1 MDLTKRKNIILYL
14 ALAVVIVA
22 LLVVAALLDSTIAQ
36 KLYVKNDSLGFVIE
50 AIGKVP
56 AFAICGF
63 ASIILLLCTKLK
75 TQTAKAWVITLKIAY
90 IVAGI
95 GFFSLAF
102 KDFFDLIFEGKTVY
116 IGCLGMGVIVYLL
129 CLIPLYKE
137 RVQSLLKYKKW
148 AITSA
153 IAVCVIAVLVM
164 AIKLIWGRERF
175 IDSLNSGN
183 ATKLW
188 LIPQR
193 LGGESMPSGHVAFAS
208 TALLLLPLC
217 KINSKLENCEYKL
230 LFCVALYIILV
241 AFSRMRA
248 GAHYL
253 SDVSVAVAIVTVVTI
268 VTNLIA
274 FGKSADS
281 IYFKQNNVFD
291 KLF

>member
-1 MDLTKRKNIILYL
+1 MDLTKIKSIISYSAI
-14 ALAVVIVA
+14 ALG
-22 LLVVAALLDSTIAQ
+22 VAALLIAASFFDSAVAQ
-36 KLYVKNDSLGFVIE
+36 KLYIKNDGLGYVIE
-50 AIGKVP
+50 AIGKMP
-56 AFAICGF
+56 AFAICGY

-75 TQTAKAWVITLKIAY
+75 TQTNKAWVIILKIAY
-90 IVAGI
+90 IMAGI

-102 KDFFDLIFEGKTVY
+102 KDFLDLIFEGKLVY
-116 IGCLGMGVIVYLL
+116 IGCLGMGGIVYLL
-129 CLIPLYKE
+129 CLLPLLKV
-137 RVQSLLKYKKW
+137 RVQSLFKYKKW
-148 AITSA
+148 ATTSA

-193 LGGESMPSGHVAFAS
+193 LSGESMPSGHVAFAAS
-208 TALLLLPLC
+208 ALLLLPLC

-230 LFCVALYIILV
+230 LFLVALYIIVV

-253 SDVSVAVAIVTVVTI
+253 SDVTVSVALVTVVTL
-268 VTNLIA
+268 VTNIIA
-274 FGKSADS
+274 YGKKADRV
-281 IYFKQNNVFD
+281 YFKQNNVFD